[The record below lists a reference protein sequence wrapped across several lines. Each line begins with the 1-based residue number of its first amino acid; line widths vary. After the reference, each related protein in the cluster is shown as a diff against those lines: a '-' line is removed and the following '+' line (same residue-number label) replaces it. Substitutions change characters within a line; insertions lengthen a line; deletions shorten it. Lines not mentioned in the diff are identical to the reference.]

1 MDYKVIHNT
10 SEAFPY
16 AGAVEIPAG
25 HIVKLLANE
34 ADHILNTY
42 DFFVELTGKEY
53 DTLAFRGAVAFDKFF
68 AEPTVIEDKQEL
80 EPEPELETAT
90 TEAVADMVVI
100 ADPDAVEATEVKTEE
115 ATDTVT
121 EVKTEEATE
130 VKTEDKPKRGK

>member
-53 DTLAFRGAVAFDKFF
+53 DSLAFRGAVAFDKFF

-80 EPEPELETAT
+80 EPEPEPELETTT
-90 TEAVADMVVI
+90 TEVVADAVVI
-100 ADPDAVEATEVKTEE
+100 ADPDAVEA
-115 ATDTVT
+115 T